1 MQYRYVDLVIMCVGL
16 LLVFFGGIIVI
27 RTIGGII
34 SLYGYKLAIDD
45 GVLSD
50 DSYSFPWENEEDQS
64 GTSDK
69 SALWE
74 PEEDQSGTNNKPT
87 VKTTSQ
93 STSGSDF
100 NANYGLVAFIGFLI
114 LTGGLMMPAT
124 KTVTS
129 ESCTEGVWFGDSRVG
144 GGCVEAETEVPN
156 NDRGVV
162 MVVGMIVTLVG
173 GIGAIAADSSDS
185 ESSSTTQQTVNQTET
200 ARNELG
206 NQETQIRISAE
217 TKQSDS
223 SETARSELT
232 IETTDI
238 NEAKNEFLQ
247 HCNEQGLE
255 VVSELRTEVIE

>member
-1 MQYRYVDLVIMCVGL
+1 MQYNYVDLALMGVGL
-16 LLVFFGGIIVI
+16 FLIFFGGGEIIILV
-27 RTIGGII
+27 GGLV
-34 SLYGYKLAIDD
+34 SLFGYILAVKD
-45 GVLSD
+45 GVLSKD
-50 DSYSFPWENEEDQS
+50 ASNSLFEGEENDQS
-64 GTSDK
+64 DSKSKSTSRT
-69 SALWE
+69 
-74 PEEDQSGTNNKPT
+74 TN
-87 VKTTSQ
+87 Q
-93 STSGSDF
+93 STSSSNF
-100 NANYGLVAFIGFLI
+100 NANYGLVAFIGVLI
-114 LTGGLMMPAT
+114 LAGGLMMPAT
-124 KTVTS
+124 ETVTS
-129 ESCTEGVWFGDSRVG
+129 ESCTEGVWWGDSRVG

-156 NDRGVV
+156 SDRGFV
-162 MVVGMIVTLVG
+162 MVAGMVVTLVG

-185 ESSSTTQQTVNQTET
+185 ESNSTTQQTVNQTET
-200 ARNELG
+200 TKNELG

>member
-1 MQYRYVDLVIMCVGL
+1 MDNKHVELGIAGVGVIL
-16 LLVFFGGIIVI
+16 IIV
-27 RTIGGII
+27 GIATPAHI
-34 SLYGYKLAIDD
+34 SLTVAGLFVAAV
-45 GVLSD
+45 GGTL
-50 DSYSFPWENEEDQS
+50 FALEDQL
-64 GTSDK
+64 
-69 SALWE
+69 A
-74 PEEDQSGTNNKPT
+74 KPT
-87 VKTTSQ
+87 NKSTTSTEQNRSDTESTSTSRTTNQ
-93 STSGSDF
+93 STSSSNF
-100 NANYGLVAFIGFLI
+100 NANYGLVAFIGVLI
-114 LTGGLMMPAT
+114 LAGGLMMPAT
-124 KTVTS
+124 ETVTS
-129 ESCTEGVWFGDSRVG
+129 ESCTEGVWWGDSRVG

-156 NDRGVV
+156 SDRGFV
-162 MVVGMIVTLVG
+162 MVAGMVVTLVG

-185 ESSSTTQQTVNQTET
+185 ESNSTTQQTVNQTET
-200 ARNELG
+200 TKNELG